1 MGEIVPPKS
10 DDTVAW
16 VTVRMHAPGT
26 ISIQGTIG
34 DRDFALDLLAHAA
47 DAIRNQVK
55 PKGELYIPSR
65 DVEARPYDGLRPV
78 GDMAAHERGD
88 A

>member
-1 MGEIVPPKS
+1 MSEIVPPKP

-34 DRDFALDLLAHAA
+34 DPSFAISLLEHAI
-47 DAIRNQVK
+47 DAIRNQVR
-55 PKGELYIPSR
+55 PRDELFIPSR
-65 DVEARPYDGLRPV
+65 DVEARPYAGLRDV